1 MNPPKES
8 STKNTKG
15 TNKTA
20 FVRAFRAFRGLYFLP
35 SDQIFDGMLFL
46 RTHLSR
52 FRLPDTETQPE
63 LHGSPRNETL
73 IMFIDCNEIMVYQCI
88 DIFSYFFLIPG

>member
-20 FVRAFRAFRGLYFLP
+20 FVRAFRTFRGLYFLP
-35 SDQIFDGMLFL
+35 SDQVFDGMFFL
-46 RTHLSR
+46 RNHLSCR
-52 FRLPDTETQPE
+52 IGKDY
-63 LHGSPRNETL
+63 G
-73 IMFIDCNEIMVYQCI
+73 
-88 DIFSYFFLIPG
+88 FLVLTIRMHNAKMIHVM